1 MLEMLLNS
9 AFYDSFKKVERQ
21 DIILPSPDVIEKD
34 GDEIEKEEMRIE
46 KPSKY
51 QSDLKAIEHEFGP
64 LQTGLCITTDLQK
77 LLGICPRERKRI
89 DAYRGLISYLEKEK
103 EVSLIIKSR
112 KTK

>member
-1 MLEMLLNS
+1 MIENLLNS
-9 AFYDSFKKVERQ
+9 AFYDSFTRVEHQ
-21 DIILPSPDVIEKD
+21 DITPSPDVIEKD
-34 GDEIEKEEMRIE
+34 GEDEVKEEKKIEE

-51 QSDLKAIEHEFGP
+51 QSDLDALEHEFGS

-103 EVSLIIKSR
+103 GVSLIIKSR

>member
-1 MLEMLLNS
+1 MIENLLNS
-9 AFYDSFKKVERQ
+9 AFYDSFTRVERQ
-21 DIILPSPDVIEKD
+21 EIIPSPDVIEKD
-34 GDEIEKEEMRIE
+34 GGEGVKEEKKIEE

-51 QSDLKAIEHEFGP
+51 QSDLDALEHEFGS

-103 EVSLIIKSR
+103 GVSLIIKSR

>member
-1 MLEMLLNS
+1 MIENLLNS
-9 AFYDSFKKVERQ
+9 AFYDSFTRVERQ
-21 DIILPSPDVIEKD
+21 EIIPSPDVIEKD
-34 GDEIEKEEMRIE
+34 GGEEAIEEKKIE

-51 QSDLKAIEHEFGP
+51 QSDLDAFEHEFGS

-77 LLGICPRERKRI
+77 LLGICPSERKRI

-103 EVSLIIKSR
+103 GVSLIIKSR